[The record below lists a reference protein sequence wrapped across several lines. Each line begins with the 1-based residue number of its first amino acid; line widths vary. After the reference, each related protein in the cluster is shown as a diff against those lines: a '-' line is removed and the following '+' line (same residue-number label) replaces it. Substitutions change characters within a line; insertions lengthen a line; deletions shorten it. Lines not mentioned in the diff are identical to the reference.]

1 MERISPFQFNQPINV
16 LNSSSSSPKITV
28 AEAHKKFSSALSNAI
43 DELNKSQIES
53 DTATNKFIKGEITDI
68 HEVMIASQKASITRQ
83 AAIEVR
89 NKVIDAYKE
98 IMRMQV

>member
-1 MERISPFQFNQPINV
+1 MDRISPFSLNQQIGIN
-16 LNSSSSSPKITV
+16 NINNQQKITP
-28 AEAHKKFSSALSNAI
+28 ADAHKKFSEALSNAI
-43 DELNKSQIES
+43 SDLNKSQVQS
-53 DTATNKFIKGEITDI
+53 DVVTEKFIKGEITDI
-68 HEVMIASQKASITRQ
+68 HDVMIAAQKASVTRQ